1 MSTWGRKEHCG
12 INFHDPLLQP
22 KPDGV
27 DLRSL
32 WTLLY
37 PSTSGDWYGCSAD
50 LWKHPHRPAEQ
61 YMLLLKLLPQPHGST
76 AYLWLMTVRRT
87 RSKFREA
94 APFQSEQKWRILLH
108 FNKEYYITRKSRTQE
123 KKSHIPIFISKNI
136 EFITAKH
143 KPPACFF
150 LASPRRPPPCRES
163 LKGKLSGSVDCGGE
177 RRGNLS
183 KCICTF
189 LLYVI

>member
-12 INFHDPLLQP
+12 KNFRDSLLQP

-37 PSTSGDWYGCSAD
+37 PSTSGNWYGCSAD
-50 LWKHPHRPAEQ
+50 LWKHPHHPAEQ

-76 AYLWLMTVRRT
+76 AYLWVMTVRRT

-94 APFQSEQKWRILLH
+94 APPFQSEQKWRILLH

-123 KKSHIPIFISKNI
+123 KKSHIPIFI
-136 EFITAKH
+136 
-143 KPPACFF
+143 F
-150 LASPRRPPPCRES
+150 LRLFLRKS
-163 LKGKLSGSVDCGGE
+163 LTFTWGKRV
-177 RRGNLS
+177 
-183 KCICTF
+183 
-189 LLYVI
+189 

>member
-1 MSTWGRKEHCG
+1 MSTRGRKEHCG
-12 INFHDPLLQP
+12 KNFHDPLLQP

-94 APFQSEQKWRILLH
+94 AASLSNQNRNGVFSYIL
-108 FNKEYYITRKSRTQE
+108 T
-123 KKSHIPIFISKNI
+123 KNI
-136 EFITAKH
+136 I
-143 KPPACFF
+143 
-150 LASPRRPPPCRES
+150 SQ
-163 LKGKLSGSVDCGGE
+163 GKAE
-177 RRGNLS
+177 RKKKRAIS
-183 KCICTF
+183 QYSFQRT
-189 LLYVI
+189 

>member
-1 MSTWGRKEHCG
+1 MSTRGRKEHCG
-12 INFHDPLLQP
+12 KNFHDPLLQP

-94 APFQSEQKWRILLH
+94 AASLSNQNRNGVFSCIL
-108 FNKEYYITRKSRTQE
+108 T
-123 KKSHIPIFISKNI
+123 KNI
-136 EFITAKH
+136 ISQGNA
-143 KPPACFF
+143 
-150 LASPRRPPPCRES
+150 
-163 LKGKLSGSVDCGGE
+163 E
-177 RRGNLS
+177 RKKKRAISQYSFQRTKNLS
-183 KCICTF
+183 QQSTNYLHVSF
-189 LLYVI
+189 VPSPAAPSLQGLT